1 MNRGRTI
8 PEAPDSWA
16 WCEACSDRLQE
27 REPRL
32 GTADADLFAA
42 RLWADETTRLTAPE
56 AAADRFLA
64 G

>member
-8 PEAPDSWA
+8 PEAPESWA

-32 GTADADLFAA
+32 GTADADAFAA
-42 RLWADETTRLTAPE
+42 RLWSDEATRETSPE
-56 AAADRFLA
+56 RAADHFLA